1 MRGTYTARN
10 LDFGNDV
17 LALADEGFEQLSIEP
32 VVLEENS
39 PFALTKEMLPEILAE
54 YDRFAKIYLERRKN
68 GPWMNF
74 FHFMVDLDGGPCVKK
89 ARQGPAA
96 RATNTWPS
104 PPEGR
109 HLPLPPVRRPP
120 RLQNGQRADRRI

>member
-1 MRGTYTARN
+1 M
-10 LDFGNDV
+10 

-32 VVLEENS
+32 VVLEESS

-54 YDRFAKIYLERRKN
+54 YDRFAKVYLERRKN

-89 ARQGPAA
+89 RVKGCGAGNEYVAV
-96 RATNTWPS
+96 T
-104 PPEGR
+104 PEGDIYPC
-109 HLPLPPVRRPP
+109 HQFVGRP
-120 RLQNGQRADRRI
+120 ATKWAAC